1 MSGFLELGLLRSGL
15 FFFGVLMKLIA
26 HIGTLALLGS
36 LAGVSLAA
44 EPEHLRII
52 DTDTQFIVKRA
63 DGKQTVIT
71 RQMTA
76 CAKNKGWIQPI
87 IPVPGVHPVGEIE
100 ILNAMNDRDALLVD
114 MREPMDRSNGTI
126 EGSVSIVY
134 TEVANRLN
142 ELGCTKADGKWECSK
157 AKKVFAFCN
166 GPVCPQ
172 SPTAILAMTRVGFPA
187 DRIYYYRGGML
198 DWEALGFPI
207 VKGDF

>member
-1 MSGFLELGLLRSGL
+1 MSL
-15 FFFGVLMKLIA
+15 FA
-26 HIGTLALLGS
+26 RIGILALLGGF
-36 LAGVSLAA
+36 AGMSQAA

-52 DTDTQFIVKRA
+52 DTDTQFVVKHA
-63 DGKQTVIT
+63 DGKQSVIT
-71 RQMTA
+71 REMTA

-114 MREPMDRSNGTI
+114 MREPMDRANGTI

-172 SPTAILAMTRVGFPA
+172 SPTAIVAMTRVGFPA

-198 DWEALGFPI
+198 DWAALGFPV

>member
-1 MSGFLELGLLRSGL
+1 MNL
-15 FFFGVLMKLIA
+15 FARIA
-26 HIGTLALLGS
+26 TLALLGS
-36 LAGVSLAA
+36 LAGMAPAA
-44 EPEHLRII
+44 ETEHLRII
-52 DTDTQFIVKRA
+52 DTDTQFVVKHA
-63 DGKQTVIT
+63 NGKQTVIT
-71 RQMTA
+71 RQMTP

-87 IPVPGVHPVGEIE
+87 IPVAGVHPVGEIE

-114 MREPMDRSNGTI
+114 MREPMDRANGTI

-142 ELGCTKADGKWECSK
+142 ELGCTKLDGKWECSK

-187 DRIYYYRGGML
+187 DRVYYYRGGML